1 MKEQSKR
8 QGWLLILTFV
18 WLWAGPNSLIAAEKA
33 VTDPP
38 AEAVPPTE
46 VVEDAK
52 DKALLD
58 SAASRKMYGVDT
70 GDREVIEP
78 EPVSLTEVMIRIV
91 GALMI
96 VMAILLGGAWWFRKS
111 RLFGLVPAQ
120 SSHLNVIETRSLG
133 SRHALHVVEYGSKR
147 FLIADSPAG
156 TNFLTDLE
164 KLEEEATEELDE
176 AAEKFS
182 PGSLAGKLKTL
193 LERCLLYTSPSPRD

>member
-1 MKEQSKR
+1 MKEQSKC

-18 WLWAGPNSLIAAEKA
+18 WFLAGPNSLIAAEKA
-33 VTDPP
+33 VTDAP
-38 AEAVPPTE
+38 AEAVPPTG

-52 DKALLD
+52 DKALQE
-58 SAASRKMYGVDT
+58 SAASRKMYGVNT

-164 KLEEEATEELDE
+164 KLEEQVTEELDE
-176 AAEKFS
+176 AAEKIS
-182 PGSLAGKLKTL
+182 PGSFAGKLKTL
-193 LERCLLYTSPSPRD
+193 LERK